1 MRIYNSSLM
10 HIVLVVNRHR
20 EEARS
25 GTATSLE
32 QVDPLYTRAQRAKA
46 KVKTSEIALQ
56 KLEDAYKKQVQTTS
70 ELGM

>member
-1 MRIYNSSLM
+1 M
-10 HIVLVVNRHR
+10 NRHR